1 MKKKKEWYLHD
12 AAKLWIISHSS
23 YYFHSSFFRQYDP
36 ECDRGIGKVLGSIS
50 AVSRSLGG
58 SFSSTAAYNWA

>member
-1 MKKKKEWYLHD
+1 MMQQNFELFR
-12 AAKLWIISHSS
+12 SVRS

-36 ECDRGIGKVLGSIS
+36 ECDWGIDKTLGSIS
-50 AVSRSLGG
+50 AVPRSLGG